1 MAQPA
6 KPKSAKRNEA
16 VPPAAGQKPT
26 LPYTGKEFLASLDD
40 GREVWIYGERVKN
53 ITTHPAFQNCARM
66 LARLYDAL
74 HEDHQRGAHVLTEP
88 TEWGGFTHRY
98 FRAPTTIEEQV
109 AARDAIA
116 AWARITYGWL
126 GRSPDY
132 KAAFLGTLGAN
143 AEFYAPY
150 QDNARRWYKY
160 SQERV
165 PFINHA
171 IIHPPVDRN
180 LAPGAPG
187 GPTDICAH
195 VTKETDAGIYVSGA
209 KVVATGSALTHFT
222 FVAHHGL
229 IPVQGK
235 NFAIV
240 FMVPT
245 NAKGVKLI
253 CRVSN
258 EMRAALLGSPFDYPL
273 SSRLDENDAIF
284 VMDNVFV
291 PWEDVFVHADVEKAN
306 NFFPRTGFLP
316 RALIH
321 GCTRLAV
328 KLDFI
333 TGLMIKATEITGA
346 RSFRGVEANIGEVI
360 AWRNMIWGLSD
371 AMAKSGDPWTG
382 GCILPAMEPAAAYQV
397 LAPEA
402 YVQIKNLIEK
412 TVASGLIYL
421 NSHARDFKNADL
433 RKYLDLYMRG
443 SGGVDAV
450 ERVKLMKLL
459 WDAVGTEFGGR
470 HELYEINYSGSH
482 EEIRRYALFGALA
495 SGQYDRWKQFAES
508 CMAEYDVD
516 GWKAKD
522 LINVTGLT
530 APR

>member
-1 MAQPA
+1 MT
-6 KPKSAKRNEA
+6 
-16 VPPAAGQKPT
+16 T

-53 ITTHPAFQNCARM
+53 ITAHPAFQNTARM

-74 HEDHQRGAHVLTEP
+74 HEDHASGANVLTTA

-98 FRAPTTIEEQV
+98 FRAPTTVDEQV

-116 AWARITYGWL
+116 AWARLTYGWL

-132 KAAFLGTLGAN
+132 KAAFLATLGAN
-143 AEFYAPY
+143 ADFYAPY
-150 QDNARRWYKY
+150 QANAKRWYRFA
-160 SQERV
+160 QERV

-171 IIHPPVDRN
+171 IIHPPVDRHI
-180 LAPGAPG
+180 APGAPG
-187 GPTDICAH
+187 GATDVYARVI
-195 VTKETDAGIYVSGA
+195 KETDAGIHVSGA

-229 IPVQGK
+229 LPVQDK
-235 NFAIV
+235 NFAVV

-284 VMDNVFV
+284 VMDDVFV
-291 PWEDVFVHADVEKAN
+291 PWEDVFVYADVEKAN

-333 TGLMIKATEITGA
+333 TGLLIKATETTGTRA
-346 RSFRGVEANIGEVI
+346 FRGVEANIGEVI
-360 AWRNMIWGLSD
+360 AWRNMLWGLSD
-371 AMAKSGDPWTG
+371 AMAKTADPWTG
-382 GCILPAMEPAAAYQV
+382 GCILPGMEPAAAYQV

-421 NSHARDFKNADL
+421 NSHARDFAAPEL
-433 RKYLDLYMRG
+433 RKYLDLYLRG
-443 SGGVDAV
+443 SNGVDAV
-450 ERVKLMKLL
+450 DRVKLMKLL
-459 WDAVGTEFGGR
+459 WDAVGSEFGGR
-470 HELYEINYSGSH
+470 HELYEINFSGSH

-495 SGQYDRWKQFAES
+495 SGQYDRFKQFAES
-508 CMAEYDVD
+508 CMAEYDLN
-516 GWKAKD
+516 GWTAKD
-522 LINVTGLT
+522 LVTPKPAIG
-530 APR
+530 